1 MGIRYALVLA
11 CDLTPDGTALG
22 PQTIL
27 RLERGLRHAQSTG
40 DRLVVA
46 ASYSPRHP
54 QQPEPMAEMMATWL
68 MERGYEN
75 VCVLR
80 APTFRTKGELAVF
93 LSFPAAAVIISDPVH
108 LTRTRAL
115 IERTHGR
122 RVAERL
128 EYIATDAPAMSRW
141 GRRLEPVKLW
151 YVRHIPLGIDD
162 AVWRTVTWVTVRL
175 KINLS
180 Y

>member
-1 MGIRYALVLA
+1 MSTRYALVLA
-11 CDLTPDGTALG
+11 CDLTPDGAALG

-27 RLERGLRHAQSTG
+27 RLERGLRHANETG

-46 ASYSPRHP
+46 ATYSPRHP
-54 QQPEPMAEMMATWL
+54 NQSEPMAELMATWL
-68 MERGYEN
+68 MERGCEN

-93 LSFPAAAVIISDPVH
+93 LSLPAASVIISDPVH
-108 LTRTRAL
+108 LARTRAL
-115 IERTHGR
+115 IERVHGPE
-122 RVAERL
+122 VAERL
-128 EYIATDAPAMSRW
+128 EYVPTEAPAMSRW
-141 GRRLEPVKLW
+141 GQRLEPMKLW
-151 YVRHIPLGIDD
+151 YVRHVPLSIDD

-175 KINLS
+175 RINLS